1 MHLVQILLPVADNDG
16 ARFPPSQ
23 FAALRQEL
31 TDRFGGVTVFSRSPA
46 EGFWQGGE
54 GTSQDDIVIVEV
66 MAETL
71 DEAWWGDRCAALE
84 RDFRQEVI
92 VIRAQEI
99 RLL

>member
-16 ARFPPSQ
+16 ARFPASQ

-31 TDRFGGVTVFSRSPA
+31 TDRFGGVTVFARSPA
-46 EGFWQGGE
+46 QGFWE
-54 GTSQDDIVIVEV
+54 DREEMSRDDIVIIEV
-66 MAETL
+66 MCDTL
-71 DEAWWGDRCAALE
+71 DDDWWRTRRSALE
-84 RDFRQEVI
+84 REFRQEVI